1 MDTIEVKLVLKKGI
15 YLEDINCLRRVINKI
30 QNKKGYRFCDV
41 LEVTPNNDLLVKIS
55 YPRYFSRSNAFL
67 ITKKSECF
75 EVQETFSDFFI
86 NDPYFTELIDE
97 IVLTRVDIPFTFII
111 DEDLDFHSYKNLY
124 KIFAMVY
131 CRRKGE
137 NGRVKGYLDLIEDK
151 YETIV
156 YSDNGKTDKTSNNR
170 LMIYNQYRN
179 LEKKLKDN
187 ELKEAIAENP
197 NLIGRIRLEVSKR
210 IRRKGFSLEE
220 FREFDII
227 EAYYESYKD
236 YILDN
241 ILNLDII
248 NDIYEDK
255 IEELEKILAEERNGS
270 SFSYKVFIWEN
281 SKGIYD
287 YKILRKALHKNICNK
302 KTRESAIT
310 CVRKILREL
319 EKKKNVI
326 ILDTYERIKELRNKI
341 KIMEIR

>member
-1 MDTIEVKLVLKKGI
+1 MDTIEVKLVLKNGI
-15 YLEDINCLRRVINKI
+15 NLEDINYLRKAINKM
-30 QNKKGYRFCDV
+30 QSEKGYRFCDV

-55 YPRYFSRSNAFL
+55 YPRYFSKSNAFL

-75 EVQETFSDFFI
+75 EVQEAFCDFFI
-86 NDPYFTELIDE
+86 NDSYFIELIDE

-111 DEDLDFHSYKNLY
+111 DESLDFHSYKNLY

-131 CRRKGE
+131 CERKGE
-137 NGRVKGYLDLIEDK
+137 TGRVKGYLDLIEDK

-179 LEKKLKDN
+179 LEKKLKDD

-197 NLIGRIRLEVSKR
+197 NLIGRVRLEVSKR
-210 IRRKGFSLEE
+210 IRRKGFFLEE

-227 EAYYESYKD
+227 KAYYESYKE
-236 YILDN
+236 YILEN
-241 ILNLDII
+241 ILNLSII
-248 NDIYEDK
+248 DDIYEDK
-255 IEELEKILAEERNGS
+255 AEELEEILEEERKGS
-270 SFSYKVFIWEN
+270 SFNYRVFILEN
-281 SKGIYD
+281 LRGIYD
-287 YKILRKALHKNICNK
+287 YKILRKALYRNIRNE

-319 EKKKNVI
+319 ERKNGVI
-326 ILDTYERIKELRNKI
+326 ILDTYEKIKELRNEI
-341 KIMEIR
+341 EIMEIR